1 MRTWG
6 TTHQRT
12 HRAPPPM
19 LDFIIAAYCRADD
32 FLKLHHAYHHPS
44 ATLSDA
50 EVMTVALV
58 AARFFSG
65 CFQHALASLYEARL
79 IPNPLSKSRLNRRL
93 HALQTTFEAFF
104 GHLRAQPEAEG
115 EAVFALDTMPLIAV
129 QNARIG
135 RARIYTEPTYH
146 GYNATKK
153 TYFRGLKLH
162 LVVNRRGQPVE
173 AALVPAAVAD
183 VRGYQILPLALPQG
197 SIVTADK
204 AYNAKEQE
212 AALLERGITVL
223 PLRKKNMTTCGEAQL
238 KAWVSKRRRVVE
250 TAFSRLSGLLPKSIH
265 AVTGRGF
272 ELKATLFVLV
282 LALITN

>member
-6 TTHQRT
+6 TTLQRT

-19 LDFIIAAYCRADD
+19 LDFVITAYCRCDD
-32 FLKLHHAYHHPS
+32 FLKLQHPYHHPLS
-44 ATLSDA
+44 ALCDA
-50 EVMTVALV
+50 EIMTVALV

-65 CFQHALASLYEARL
+65 CFQHALDYLYDARL
-79 IPNPLSKSRLNRRL
+79 IAHRLSKSRLNRRL

-104 GHLRAQPEAEG
+104 VHIRAQPDGDADT
-115 EAVFALDTMPLIAV
+115 VFALDTMPLIAV
-129 QNARIG
+129 HNARIP
-135 RARIYTEPTYH
+135 RARLYTSEAYH

-153 TYFRGLKLH
+153 TFFMGLKLH
-162 LVVNRRGQPVE
+162 LIVNKRGQPVE

-183 VRGYQILPLALPQG
+183 VRGYEILPLALGAG

-204 AYNAKEQE
+204 AYNAKTQE
-212 AALLERGITVL
+212 VALLERGITVL
-223 PLRKKNMTTCGEAQL
+223 PLRKKNMTTCPEAHL
-238 KAWVSKRRRVVE
+238 RAWVSKRRKVVE
-250 TAFSRLSGLLPKSIH
+250 TAFSRLSSLLPKSIR

-282 LALITN
+282 LTLISQ